1 MTWGFDEAEAKHM
14 NKFTSPEYGER
25 LKDMFDEMVVYKD
38 LQESSFINAFKLPSF
53 MRDWVMK
60 KFQEED
66 GSIDHEATADYIKR
80 YIPKQEDWKSIK
92 NRVVNENERV
102 SFLAKVSVDIDIK
115 TQQVSFDL
123 PDFNLSHKDT
133 AIPEGTWQQCSEALL
148 KADENWGVVELGYQP
163 PLGKSQP
170 GKIILTGFKDFRP
183 YRIDLDEFREAAH
196 QFKMEEWI
204 DIVLGAIDYNPAGY
218 MDIGQKLA
226 MLTRLLPFVEKRLN
240 LIELA
245 PKGTGKS
252 YLFGS
257 VSRYGW
263 LSSGGIMS
271 RARMFYNLG
280 KRTDGLVVGH
290 DFVALDE
297 VQTISFTDVDEIRG
311 ALKGYME
318 KGKCTVGEKEVVSD
332 AGIVL
337 LGNIRSELMTADMR
351 ENVFQE
357 LPEVFKESALIDRFH
372 GFLRGWDLPRMTE
385 DLKVKGWALN
395 SEFFSTV
402 MHEMREDPVY
412 RTVVDQWVI
421 VPEGADTRDT
431 EAIKRIAT
439 GFLKLIFPYVRKPG
453 DITDIEFKTYC
464 LSPAC
469 RMRDTI
475 RYQLGL
481 LDSEYRGKSI
491 PALEVRNIEN

>member
-1 MTWGFDEAEAKHM
+1 MS
-14 NKFTSPEYGER
+14 KFTSMEYGER

-38 LQESSFINAFKLPSF
+38 LQESSFISAFKLPSF

-60 KFQEED
+60 KFQDED
-66 GSIDHEATADYIKR
+66 GVIDAGETAEYIKK

-92 NRVVNENERV
+92 NRVINENERV
-102 SFLAKVSVDIDIK
+102 NFLAKVSVDIDIK
-115 TQQVSFDL
+115 TQQVSFSL

-133 AIPEGTWQQCSEALL
+133 TIPPGVWQNCSEALL

-163 PLGKSQP
+163 PVNKSQP
-170 GKIILTGFKDFRP
+170 GKLMLTNFKDFCP
-183 YRIDLDEFREAAH
+183 YRVDMEEFREAVRL
-196 QFKMEEWI
+196 FSKEEWI
-204 DIVLGAIDYNPAGY
+204 DIILGAIDYNAEGY
-218 MDIGQKLA
+218 TDETQKLA
-226 MLTRLLPFVEKRLN
+226 MITRLLPFVEKRLN

-263 LSSGGIMS
+263 LASGGVMS

-280 KRTDGLVVGH
+280 KRTEGLVSGH

-297 VQTISFTDVDEIRG
+297 VQTISFTDVDEMRG

-337 LGNIRSELMTADMR
+337 LGNINESLMTADMR
-351 ENVFQE
+351 DNVFQE
-357 LPEVFKESALIDRFH
+357 LPEVFRESALIDRFH
-372 GFLRGWDLPRMTE
+372 GFLRGWDLPRMSE
-385 DLKVKGWALN
+385 DLKIKGWALN
-395 SEFFSTV
+395 SEYFSTV
-402 MHEMREDPVY
+402 MHSLRDDPIY
-412 RTVVDQWVI
+412 RNVVDQWVL

-431 EAIKRIAT
+431 EAIKRITT
-439 GFLKLIFPYVRKPG
+439 GYLKLIFPYVRKPG
-453 DITDIEFKTYC
+453 DISSWDFKNYC
-464 LSPAC
+464 LPPAR
-469 RMRDTI
+469 RMREII

-481 LDSEYRGKSI
+481 LDNEYRGKSI
-491 PALEVRNIEN
+491 PDLKVKDVE

>member
-1 MTWGFDEAEAKHM
+1 
-14 NKFTSPEYGER
+14 
-25 LKDMFDEMVVYKD
+25 
-38 LQESSFINAFKLPSF
+38 
-53 MRDWVMK
+53 
-60 KFQEED
+60 
-66 GSIDHEATADYIKR
+66 
-80 YIPKQEDWKSIK
+80 
-92 NRVVNENERV
+92 
-102 SFLAKVSVDIDIK
+102 
-115 TQQVSFDL
+115 
-123 PDFNLSHKDT
+123 
-133 AIPEGTWQQCSEALL
+133 
-148 KADENWGVVELGYQP
+148 
-163 PLGKSQP
+163 
-170 GKIILTGFKDFRP
+170 
-183 YRIDLDEFREAAH
+183 
-196 QFKMEEWI
+196 
-204 DIVLGAIDYNPAGY
+204 
-218 MDIGQKLA
+218 
-226 MLTRLLPFVEKRLN
+226 
-240 LIELA
+240 
-245 PKGTGKS
+245 
-252 YLFGS
+252 
-257 VSRYGW
+257 
-263 LSSGGIMS
+263 MS